1 MCVCVLEVYKGL
13 YMAFYVGVDYLISYK
28 GTFIEATRFI
38 YVLITVDSVDV
49 SLTSNEAEAI

>member
-1 MCVCVLEVYKGL
+1 MLEVYKGL
-13 YMAFYVGVDYLISYK
+13 YMSFYVGVDYLISYK

-38 YVLITVDSVDV
+38 YVLITVDV